1 MAKLAPSILSADFSK
16 LGQQLAVIERGG
28 AHYVHMDI
36 MDGTFVPNITFG
48 QPVVKKLVGKTSLPF
63 DVHLMIQRPELLLA
77 EFVTPQTE
85 FIVVHQEACLHLHRT
100 VQLIKSLGVK
110 AGVALNPAT
119 SLSTL
124 DYMWE
129 GIDLLLIMSVN
140 PGFGGQAFIPSS
152 IEKIKTAARIRKERN
167 LNFVIQLDGGVNLDN
182 AKMLKQA
189 GVDIFVAGAAV
200 FGAEDIEKRVRDFVE
215 ILEN

>member
-1 MAKLAPSILSADFSK
+1 MAKLAPSLLSADFSR
-16 LGQQLAVIERGG
+16 LGEQLTAIQRGG

-48 QPVVKKLVGKTSLPF
+48 PPVVKSLVAKTLLPF

-119 SLSTL
+119 SLSTM

-129 GIDLLLIMSVN
+129 DIDLLLIMSVN
-140 PGFGGQAFIPSS
+140 PGFGGQKFIPSA
-152 IEKIKTAARIRKERN
+152 IDKIKAAKAIKTERK
-167 LNFVIQLDGGVNLDN
+167 LDFAIQLDGGVNLDN
-182 AKMLKQA
+182 AAMLKAA

-200 FGAEDIEKRVRDFVE
+200 FGAEDVEKRVRDFVE
-215 ILEN
+215 ILK